1 MISNA
6 LINLAYY
13 IADFFIDLFPVGT
26 GFPPAVHT
34 ATASLGG
41 YLRIIDPLLPVSTL
55 ATIVT
60 LVVVFEL
67 ALFAFRTFRWLL
79 TYLPFVGGK

>member
-1 MISNA
+1 MITNA
-6 LINLAYY
+6 LINFAYY
-13 IADFFIDLFPVGT
+13 VANFFINLFPVGS
-26 GFPPAVHT
+26 GFPVSVHN
-34 ATASLGG
+34 ATSSLGG

-55 ATIVT
+55 ATIVV
-60 LVVVFEL
+60 LVVAFEL